1 MANDPVLY
9 ESRERIAIITLNRPE
24 ALNAMN
30 DAMIEGLHQAW
41 RRFNESDDR
50 CAVVRGAG
58 ERAFSAGLDLKA
70 PAKEFWRGMPTV
82 GIDVD
87 KPTIAAIDGHCVGGG
102 YVLMS
107 MCDLAV
113 ATERATFGYPET
125 KVGYSGGL
133 GVGIAARVPH
143 KIAME
148 FLLVGEPFSARR
160 AYEVGMI
167 NQVVPV
173 GQQLEAA
180 MRYARILADSAPMVL
195 RTMKAWVHE
204 TLIPKS
210 PAEISARTRRLIME
224 MEQSEDRVEG
234 QAAFREKRK
243 PRFTGR

>member
-30 DAMIEGLHQAW
+30 DAMIEGLHEAW

-102 YVLMS
+102 LVLS
-107 MCDLAV
+107 SAV
-113 ATERATFGYPET
+113 QGGAEPLSYAWSIDSGSPNTSLGQFTEPHSF
-125 KVGYSGGL
+125 V
-133 GVGIAARVPH
+133 AAPRFVP
-143 KIAME
+143 
-148 FLLVGEPFSARR
+148 SAPGDYALRLT
-160 AYEVGMI
+160 
-167 NQVVPV
+167 VV
-173 GQQLEAA
+173 
-180 MRYARILADSAPMVL
+180 DSAAPACVAL
-195 RTMKAWVHE
+195 PAASACRTSGHRH
-204 TLIPKS
+204 S
-210 PAEISARTRRLIME
+210 P
-224 MEQSEDRVEG
+224 
-234 QAAFREKRK
+234 
-243 PRFTGR
+243 